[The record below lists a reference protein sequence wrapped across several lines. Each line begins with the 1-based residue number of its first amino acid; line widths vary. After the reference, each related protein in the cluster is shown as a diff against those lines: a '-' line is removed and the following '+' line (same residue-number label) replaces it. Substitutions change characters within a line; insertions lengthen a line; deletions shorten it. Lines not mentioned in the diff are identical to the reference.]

1 MKLTNMIL
9 SITIWLFIYKI
20 PKQTSGQGGGIGK
33 HTSHLHTT
41 IAKNI
46 ATVQNKYHPELSENQ
61 AVWKSN
67 NQGSKE
73 ATFIQIGRRGKDV
86 ERSREAWRG
95 GEIWRCRVVQ
105 RGAGMGTGVPTSTCD
120 G

>member
-1 MKLTNMIL
+1 MNTLHLYAPTLMKLTNMIL
-9 SITIWLFIYKI
+9 SITIWLFKYKI

-33 HTSHLHTT
+33 HTSPLHTT

-61 AVWKSN
+61 AVWTSN

-73 ATFIQIGRRGKDV
+73 ITFIQ
-86 ERSREAWRG
+86 S
-95 GEIWRCRVVQ
+95 
-105 RGAGMGTGVPTSTCD
+105 
-120 G
+120 